1 VALIS
6 QFVFQ
11 FVDVFQ
17 PMITNLAYRRGGGS
31 GEAPGVTDV
40 APSFLLLMKT
50 SVLLGWGPTLMLWL
64 AGRQILVFW
73 VGDVGAQ
80 AGDLLIAL
88 TFAFGWNFIGH
99 AAGLILLSTARHQL
113 LGVMAIVGSS
123 LNVLLSL
130 LFTLQFGLL
139 GVAIGTIIVMGV
151 TEMIILPVYTCRL
164 VGLPLRTY
172 VVLVLRAA
180 LSLLV
185 AYAVGTAASLATS
198 GLLGEWG
205 STFAACLSG
214 GLVFLVACWGVL
226 LTAEEREMLLG
237 VARGLLRRG

>member
-1 VALIS
+1 
-6 QFVFQ
+6 
-11 FVDVFQ
+11 
-17 PMITNLAYRRGGGS
+17 M
-31 GEAPGVTDV
+31 

-73 VGDVGAQ
+73 VGEVGAQ
-80 AGDLLIAL
+80 AGDLLMAL

-113 LGVMAIVGSS
+113 LGVMAIVGST

-130 LFTLQFGLL
+130 FLTVQFGLL
-139 GVAIGTIIVMGV
+139 GVAIGTIFVMGV

-172 VVLVLRAA
+172 VLLVLRSA
-180 LSLLV
+180 LSLLA
-185 AYAVGTAASLATS
+185 AYAVGTGASLATS

-205 STFAACLSG
+205 ATALACLSG
-214 GLVFLVACWGVL
+214 GLVFLGACWQVL
-226 LTAEEREMLLG
+226 LTAQEREMLLG